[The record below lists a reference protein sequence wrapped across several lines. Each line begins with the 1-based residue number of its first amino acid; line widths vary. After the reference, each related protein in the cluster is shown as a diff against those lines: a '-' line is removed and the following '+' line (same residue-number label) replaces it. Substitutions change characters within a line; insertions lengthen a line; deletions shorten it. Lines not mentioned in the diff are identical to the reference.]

1 MTVKE
6 LKNKLGMYPEDTKV
20 NIEVQVLNSE
30 YGYIDTTIEELAST
44 IYVDN
49 LNVDENELHLQVI
62 YVQKEDNS
70 EGVIR

>member
-6 LKNKLGMYPEDTKV
+6 LKDKLKMYPEDTKV
-20 NIEVQVLNSE
+20 NVELQILNSE

-62 YVQKEDNS
+62 YIQKEEDSND
-70 EGVIR
+70 